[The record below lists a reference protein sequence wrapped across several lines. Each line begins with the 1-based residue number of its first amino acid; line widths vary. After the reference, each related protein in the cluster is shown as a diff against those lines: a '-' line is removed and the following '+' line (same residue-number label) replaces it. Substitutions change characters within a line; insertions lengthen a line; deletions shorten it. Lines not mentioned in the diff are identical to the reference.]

1 MLANCSYAV
10 LVYVGW
16 LDSSAEAGKLDR
28 LLSAVAGVIVMV
40 VWPWVKPVSV
50 EVRSVRSLRTQQRAQ
65 CQMPK
70 TRLCFPVSSY
80 FGVVLGVQRIPLEI
94 D

>member
-1 MLANCSYAV
+1 MPFRYAATDLTVALKLVSYTGCFP
-10 LVYVGW
+10 L
-16 LDSSAEAGKLDR
+16 
-28 LLSAVAGVIVMV
+28 VAGVIVMV
-40 VWPWVKPVSV
+40 VWPWVMPVSV

-70 TRLCFPVSSY
+70 TRLCFSMSSY
-80 FGVVLGVQRIPLEI
+80 FGLVLGVQRIPLEI